1 MEMSGQPHTQATLL
15 LGKEP
20 LAPMGAGHWVGTR
33 TSLDILQK
41 SNISCS
47 SQELNP

>member
-1 MEMSGQPHTQATLL
+1 MSGQPNTQATLL

-20 LAPMGAGHWVGTR
+20 LAPMAAGHWVGAR
-33 TSLDILQK
+33 TGLDILQN